1 MRETERDPEGRDI
14 EGEKES
20 KRNEEKSSFWP
31 TRIFKRKIRK

>member
-20 KRNEEKSSFWP
+20 KRMRESDKEKDKILFWN
-31 TRIFKRKIRK
+31 KIK